1 MKISRRSF
9 LLGTGSAVLIAG
21 TSACGS
27 SNSASTTTT
36 STTGAAT
43 KLTSNRLVDRAKIG
57 CYVNIP
63 GTQANPVPPA
73 SLHAFESQLGKK
85 FDVVHYFVAWGAT
98 FASSLNSNV
107 PERDLMISWQPP
119 GEVIPQILNAS
130 QDGYIT
136 EYAKAAKAYRHP
148 VYIRFAA
155 EMNGNWNSYSSAA
168 VGGPTA
174 HDFVLAWHRVVGI
187 FRAVKATNVQFIWCP
202 TEVDTPDIAGNQME
216 DYWPGSKYVDILAFD
231 AYNWS
236 VGGLVR
242 GGGGWRTFD
251 EMCATA
257 YPRVAA
263 LNSAL
268 PIWICETG
276 CTEAVDTDPPGVTK
290 GGWFTDMFAS
300 TSYPRLTGLIYFS
313 SDDAA
318 LDRDWSIN
326 TSNQAVQGWKSG
338 WLS

>member
-21 TSACGS
+21 TTACGS

-43 KLTSNRLVDRAKIG
+43 HSTSNRLVDRAKIG

-73 SLHAFESQLGKK
+73 SLDAFESKLGKK

-119 GEVIPQILNAS
+119 GDVIPQILNAS

-136 EYAKAAKAYRHP
+136 EYAKAAKAYGHP

-174 HDFVLAWHRVVGI
+174 QDFVLAWHRVVGI

-216 DYWPGSKYVDILAFD
+216 
-231 AYNWS
+231 
-236 VGGLVR
+236 
-242 GGGGWRTFD
+242 
-251 EMCATA
+251 
-257 YPRVAA
+257 
-263 LNSAL
+263 
-268 PIWICETG
+268 
-276 CTEAVDTDPPGVTK
+276 
-290 GGWFTDMFAS
+290 S
-300 TSYPRLTGLIYFS
+300 TSTSWPSTPTTGRWAVSSGVVGDGAPSTRCAPRPTRGWPPSTRRYPSGSARP
-313 SDDAA
+313 AA
-318 LDRDWSIN
+318 PRPSKPTLP
-326 TSNQAVQGWKSG
+326 V
-338 WLS
+338 